1 MKKITFSISL
11 FFFSLLALQAQ
22 SNDDKGKLLV
32 GKWVVENK
40 ALLPKHEKKD
50 IKEFL
55 KDTLIFIAEA
65 NIFSNSS
72 NGKPTEVYSYDEK
85 ESSLVILNAYELD
98 GVQYDVILL
107 TEKRLVFRV
116 PNAQKNDFIEL
127 AYNKL

>member
-1 MKKITFSISL
+1 MKKITLSISL

-22 SNDDKGKLLV
+22 SSDDKGKLLV

-72 NGKPTEVYSYDEK
+72 NGKPTEVYSFDEK
-85 ESSLVILNAYELD
+85 ENSLVILNAYELD

>member
-1 MKKITFSISL
+1 MKKFALSISIFL
-11 FFFSLLALQAQ
+11 FSLITMQAQ
-22 SNDDKGKLLV
+22 SNDGESNLLI

-55 KDTLIFIAEA
+55 KDTLIFIKDA

-72 NGKPTEVYSYDEK
+72 NGKPTEVYSYDEDEK
-85 ESSLVILNAYELD
+85 TLVILNAYELD
-98 GVQYDVILL
+98 GVQYDVVLL

-116 PNAQKNDFIEL
+116 PNAQKNNFIEL

>member
-1 MKKITFSISL
+1 MKKIALSISIFL
-11 FFFSLLALQAQ
+11 FSLLAIQAQ
-22 SNDDKGKLLV
+22 NNESKSKLLI

-40 ALLPKHEKKD
+40 ALLPKNEKKD

-55 KDTLIFIAEA
+55 KDTLIFIEEA

-72 NGKPTEVYSYDEK
+72 NSKPNEVYSYDEK
-85 ESSLVILNAYELD
+85 EGSLVILNAYDLD
-98 GVQYDVILL
+98 GIQYDVVLL

-127 AYNKL
+127 AYTKL